1 MCLVSLSLEEIEQ
14 KIFLSNGMQAQ
25 ESDEE
30 QGCVDIVDHATHIL
44 ITDRMTLAKAV
55 RLSSGPEELMKFIG

>member
-30 QGCVDIVDHATHIL
+30 QGCVDIVDHATL
-44 ITDRMTLAKAV
+44 NLLADCMTLAKAV